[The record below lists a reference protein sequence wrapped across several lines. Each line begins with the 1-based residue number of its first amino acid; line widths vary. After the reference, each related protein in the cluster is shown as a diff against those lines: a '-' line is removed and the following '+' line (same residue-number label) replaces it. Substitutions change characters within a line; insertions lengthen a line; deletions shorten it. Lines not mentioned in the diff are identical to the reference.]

1 MRRPLT
7 VAAIALVVG
16 QPLGPLS
23 FALPGRTRAG
33 LTAIFGAVVV
43 VVGGGVA
50 GGVVVGGSLGGGG
63 EVFRVLVN
71 RHSHAS
77 PLATCRLPSLS
88 RSLPCALSLQTS
100 VEVYLARSVAVPAA
114 SATVCVPS
122 VTATAPVVPPSPT
135 LVALAAPSTNRLNL
149 PVSPAGA
156 TTFFTTLM
164 VPVSRVLVTQHF
176 VHSYQS
182 SLKVILLVAASKVVS
197 GSRPELCEGS
207 GPQPVLVPLWRQNTP
222 GSV

>member
-77 PLATCRLPSLS
+77 PLATCRPPSLS
-88 RSLPCALSLQTS
+88 RALPCAVSLQTS
-100 VEVYLARSVAVPAA
+100 VGVYLARSVAAGPAR
-114 SATVCVPS
+114 ATVCGPGVP
-122 VTATAPVVPPSPT
+122 ATAPAGRPGPKA
-135 LVALAAPSTNRLNL
+135 VALAAPSMSRLSL
-149 PVSPAGA
+149 RASVA
-156 TTFFTTLM
+156 
-164 VPVSRVLVTQHF
+164 
-176 VHSYQS
+176 SYRA
-182 SLKVILLVAASKVVS
+182 L
-197 GSRPELCEGS
+197 
-207 GPQPVLVPLWRQNTP
+207 
-222 GSV
+222 